1 MMSYKVGH
9 AISTE
14 GRQGTSELA
23 DGSLKLDM
31 REHTPE
37 ELYAMAYAACYSSA
51 LDAVKEARDIESKHR
66 IEVIAGVDEDKEDT
80 PLYVEIQVAFE
91 DLDEKTAERIA
102 GYGDKLCRYSTAV
115 EGNID
120 KKVTIIDY

>member
-1 MMSYKVGH
+1 MSYKVGH

-14 GRQGTSELA
+14 GRQGSTELK
-23 DGSLKLDM
+23 DGSLSLDM

-37 ELYAMAYAACYSSA
+37 ELFAMAYAACYSSA
-51 LDAVKEARDIESKHR
+51 LDAVKESRDITSKHR
-66 IEVIAGVDEDKEDT
+66 IEVVSGVDEDKEDK

-91 DLDEKTAERIA
+91 DLDEETAERIA
-102 GYGDKLCRYSTAV
+102 GYGDKLCRYSLAV

>member
-1 MMSYKVGH
+1 MSYKIGH

-14 GRQGTSELA
+14 GRQGTTELA
-23 DGSLKLDM
+23 DESLKLDM
-31 REHTPE
+31 KEHTPE

-51 LDAVKEARDIESKHR
+51 LDAVKESRDITSKHR
-66 IEVIAGVDEDKEDT
+66 IEVKAGVEEDKDDK
-80 PLYVEIQVAFE
+80 PLYVEIMVAFE

-115 EGNID
+115 EGNIT
-120 KKVTIIDY
+120 KTVTVIDY